1 MEHDFPESQFARH
14 STKLLGAAKGCQS
27 CQSITMLRNE
37 CTHTFLYV
45 FEHCGEYLLG
55 LLLILISKSLGWV
68 SPTILSASAMCVYM
82 YLGGCLN

>member
-1 MEHDFPESQFARH
+1 
-14 STKLLGAAKGCQS
+14 
-27 CQSITMLRNE
+27 
-37 CTHTFLYV
+37 
-45 FEHCGEYLLG
+45 LLG